1 MVDDDEIGRAH
12 AGPGS
17 LVEAFSAVAV
27 LARTRRGV
35 GVDGVPHFG
44 ARRRPEIVAQSGA
57 GGFGPFGDPLEFVVI
72 GIGKKGRA
80 ISERVAQAR
89 RAQVV

>member
-1 MVDDDEIGRAH
+1 M
-12 AGPGS
+12 
-17 LVEAFSAVAV
+17 
-27 LARTRRGV
+27 
-35 GVDGVPHFG
+35 
-44 ARRRPEIVAQSGA
+44 AQSGS
-57 GGFGPFGDPLEFVVI
+57 GGFGPLGDPLEFVVI